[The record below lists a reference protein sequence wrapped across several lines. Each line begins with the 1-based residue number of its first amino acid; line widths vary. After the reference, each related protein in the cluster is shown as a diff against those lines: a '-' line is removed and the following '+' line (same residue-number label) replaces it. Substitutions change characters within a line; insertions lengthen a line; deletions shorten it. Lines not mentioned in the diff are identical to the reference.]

1 MAFPNPPCQGLR
13 HSHISA
19 GIQPSRNFALSARLR
34 GEREGTRRGG
44 DGEGEV
50 GDAATTEPGL
60 PHLTPTLSAP
70 GGGEGGFDKLF
81 YIGSKMCESRS
92 PSRGPLSA
100 LPFVLPPPRRGR
112 VGVGVMRA
120 ECV

>member
-50 GDAATTEPGL
+50 GHAATTEPGL
-60 PHLTPTLSAP
+60 PTSPRPSPPPGAEREDPISSSTSAP
-70 GGGEGGFDKLF
+70 SGESLYQHSYLYSRPLDGGGSGWG
-81 YIGSKMCESRS
+81 
-92 PSRGPLSA
+92 
-100 LPFVLPPPRRGR
+100 
-112 VGVGVMRA
+112 
-120 ECV
+120 

>member
-34 GEREGTRRGG
+34 GEREGTLRGG

-50 GDAATTEPGL
+50 GHAVATEPGL

-70 GGGEGGFDKLF
+70 RDGEGDSISSSTSAPRCVNAVAIKGEGLYQHSYLYSRPLDGGGSVWG
-81 YIGSKMCESRS
+81 
-92 PSRGPLSA
+92 
-100 LPFVLPPPRRGR
+100 
-112 VGVGVMRA
+112 
-120 ECV
+120 